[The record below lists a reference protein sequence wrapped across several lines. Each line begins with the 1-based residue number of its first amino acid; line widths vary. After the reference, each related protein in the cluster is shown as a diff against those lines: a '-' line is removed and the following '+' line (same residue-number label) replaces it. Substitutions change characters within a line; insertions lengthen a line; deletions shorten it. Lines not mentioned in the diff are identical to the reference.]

1 MRGMMREDHLYYKS
15 HGLYDF
21 PQKRWPRMLGMRM
34 LGALLRSPRVRRL
47 IGDRMNE
54 GMLAP
59 YKKILNDGRKTQ

>member
-1 MRGMMREDHLYYKS
+1 MRGMMREDHLYYKA

-21 PQKRWPRMLGMRM
+21 PQRRWPRMLGMQV
-34 LGALLRSPRVRRL
+34 LGALLRSQRIRRL

-59 YKKILNDGRKTQ
+59 YKKILNEGIKPQ